1 VGNDSEGKTDY
12 ILVDPYDLTVTGV
25 NSQQST
31 VFVGENNTVTITV
44 KNNGTYTATDVL
56 VNLYASDVNNG
67 TTPVATTTIDSLASG
82 ASTTITMVDPT
93 IRNINSSTTY
103 GSSNVKYVNYTATT
117 DPENTIPETDET
129 NNSMASAA
137 LPVYYN
143 GYKGKRYEYNGSDAT
158 SSETNTNGDINTQ
171 HVYDI
176 KGDVIYSSGNSSYK
190 GTNWTNNTT
199 TWTSTDLN
207 MPSTGSV
214 VDAWLYVS
222 YNWDSTPDGDPNWT
236 ITFNGVEISP
246 VSWYT
251 DQKNFGSYGTY
262 KYGLYVYNVVNL
274 FKTTGNNTLV
284 INALTGNSNALYPS
298 NLVVVYSDPAKTR
311 KQIFINEQCD
321 ELLPSTN
328 YGVTNEEATAYAP
341 FTDLTINTN
350 KVINATLHSFAASA
364 GANEGNLLWN
374 TITLASNAWQGDSY
388 TASPLIYDVTSYL
401 STDNTAGIQGT
412 SSGGMLALQQI
423 LVVEYDTIAP
433 TVTANPA
440 GGYYNTAQ
448 NVTLTAADNKD
459 TNPTIYYTLNGQT
472 PTTTSTLYTGPI
484 TINTTTTLK
493 FIAVDDAGN
502 VSPVRTGTYIMDTQ
516 APTATANPVGGLF
529 NDTQNVTL
537 SGSDNLDTGVD
548 IYYTL
553 NGDTPTTSSTLY
565 TGPISIG
572 ATATLKFIAVD
583 DAGNISDVQTEVY
596 TIDKEAPNATAN
608 PVGGLFNDTQNVTLS
623 GSDNLDTGVDIYYT
637 LNGDTPTTSSTL
649 YTGPIS
655 IGATAT
661 LKFIAV
667 DDAGNISDVQTEVYT
682 IDTTK
687 PIVTVDLTSGSY
699 NTNKT
704 VTLSATDNLD
714 TNPMIYYTTDGST
727 PTSSST
733 LYAGPVS
740 IDKNTTLKLIAVD
753 DAGNVSGVQTEVYII
768 DKESPGV
775 SASVDSGVFG
785 KTQNVTLTATDNE
798 DTNLNIYYTIDGT
811 TPTVNSTLYTG
822 TITIMAN
829 TVLKFFAVDDAGNI
843 SPVETKNYIIDTTVP
858 TVTAN
863 PATGLYNTNKSVIL
877 SAEDNIDPHP
887 KIYYTLNGDAPT
899 TTSTLYT
906 GAFSVD
912 HSSILRF
919 IAVDIFGNTS
929 PVQSET
935 YTIDTEAPTV
945 AANLTSGTYNNTQTV
960 TLNASDNLDSS
971 PEIHYTTNGDTPT
984 SNSTLYTG
992 PISIKSTTTL
1002 KFIAIDDAGNVSGVR
1017 TEIYTIEQAPVAR
1030 FTGTPIS
1037 GTLQVAF
1044 TDTSTG
1050 NITSYAWDFQNDGTV
1065 DSNLQNPTY
1074 TYTTP
1079 GVYTVCLTVRGPGG
1093 GNSMVYMDCVNVN
1106 YPAPVAEFTAN
1117 PNNGT
1122 APLNVTFTDAS
1133 TGNITSYAWDFQNDG
1148 TVDSTEQNPTYTYN
1162 TPGTYTVLL
1171 TVEGPGGSVSKT
1183 VNITVANLDITAPV
1197 PKIDIKGGL
1206 SRTTRAV
1213 TLTATD
1219 DQDTNPKIYYTTD
1232 GATPTSSS
1240 ALYTGPI
1247 SISKT
1252 TMLKFIA
1259 VDSAGNTSPVQTETY
1274 TIDTTAP
1281 AITSVDP
1288 ANGATKVAAG
1298 KTIKVTFSED
1308 IKKGHMWIELLN
1320 SELTAIPFTTTING
1334 KVLTVD
1340 PTSNLAESLY
1350 TLWIHTGSVTDLAGN
1365 PVAVKSTKFSVGTSP
1380 TVSSVD
1386 PTNNKVINVA
1396 NKALVITFSENIKAG
1411 SAFTS
1416 IKVTNPDGVK
1426 VNPLYK
1432 AINGKT
1438 LTLTRNGYYIN
1449 GLTYTITLPTGS
1461 ITDTAGNTLK
1471 TAFTSKFKID
1481 TTQPKITS
1489 VNPRNNSSG
1498 FSLTAPITITFNE
1511 NILEGI
1517 NWSKITMK
1525 NLNTGKAVSFT
1536 KTKNGKTLTI
1546 KMTYTRLHKN
1556 TYQIYIPAETVKD
1569 NAGNK
1574 QNTPYT
1580 LTFKTR

>member
-1 VGNDSEGKTDY
+1 
-12 ILVDPYDLTVTGV
+12 
-25 NSQQST
+25 
-31 VFVGENNTVTITV
+31 
-44 KNNGTYTATDVL
+44 
-56 VNLYASDVNNG
+56 
-67 TTPVATTTIDSLASG
+67 
-82 ASTTITMVDPT
+82 
-93 IRNINSSTTY
+93 
-103 GSSNVKYVNYTATT
+103 
-117 DPENTIPETDET
+117 
-129 NNSMASAA
+129 
-137 LPVYYN
+137 
-143 GYKGKRYEYNGSDAT
+143 
-158 SSETNTNGDINTQ
+158 
-171 HVYDI
+171 
-176 KGDVIYSSGNSSYK
+176 
-190 GTNWTNNTT
+190 
-199 TWTSTDLN
+199 
-207 MPSTGSV
+207 
-214 VDAWLYVS
+214 
-222 YNWDSTPDGDPNWT
+222 
-236 ITFNGVEISP
+236 
-246 VSWYT
+246 
-251 DQKNFGSYGTY
+251 
-262 KYGLYVYNVVNL
+262 
-274 FKTTGNNTLV
+274 
-284 INALTGNSNALYPS
+284 
-298 NLVVVYSDPAKTR
+298 
-311 KQIFINEQCD
+311 
-321 ELLPSTN
+321 
-328 YGVTNEEATAYAP
+328 
-341 FTDLTINTN
+341 
-350 KVINATLHSFAASA
+350 
-364 GANEGNLLWN
+364 
-374 TITLASNAWQGDSY
+374 
-388 TASPLIYDVTSYL
+388 
-401 STDNTAGIQGT
+401 
-412 SSGGMLALQQI
+412 
-423 LVVEYDTIAP
+423 
-433 TVTANPA
+433 
-440 GGYYNTAQ
+440 
-448 NVTLTAADNKD
+448 
-459 TNPTIYYTLNGQT
+459 
-472 PTTTSTLYTGPI
+472 
-484 TINTTTTLK
+484 
-493 FIAVDDAGN
+493 
-502 VSPVRTGTYIMDTQ
+502 
-516 APTATANPVGGLF
+516 
-529 NDTQNVTL
+529 
-537 SGSDNLDTGVD
+537 
-548 IYYTL
+548 
-553 NGDTPTTSSTLY
+553 
-565 TGPISIG
+565 
-572 ATATLKFIAVD
+572 
-583 DAGNISDVQTEVY
+583 
-596 TIDKEAPNATAN
+596 
-608 PVGGLFNDTQNVTLS
+608 
-623 GSDNLDTGVDIYYT
+623 
-637 LNGDTPTTSSTL
+637 
-649 YTGPIS
+649 
-655 IGATAT
+655 
-661 LKFIAV
+661 
-667 DDAGNISDVQTEVYT
+667 
-682 IDTTK
+682 
-687 PIVTVDLTSGSY
+687 
-699 NTNKT
+699 
-704 VTLSATDNLD
+704 
-714 TNPMIYYTTDGST
+714 
-727 PTSSST
+727 
-733 LYAGPVS
+733 
-740 IDKNTTLKLIAVD
+740 
-753 DAGNVSGVQTEVYII
+753 
-768 DKESPGV
+768 
-775 SASVDSGVFG
+775 
-785 KTQNVTLTATDNE
+785 
-798 DTNLNIYYTIDGT
+798 
-811 TPTVNSTLYTG
+811 
-822 TITIMAN
+822 
-829 TVLKFFAVDDAGNI
+829 
-843 SPVETKNYIIDTTVP
+843 
-858 TVTAN
+858 
-863 PATGLYNTNKSVIL
+863 
-877 SAEDNIDPHP
+877 
-887 KIYYTLNGDAPT
+887 
-899 TTSTLYT
+899 
-906 GAFSVD
+906 
-912 HSSILRF
+912 
-919 IAVDIFGNTS
+919 VDIFGNTS

-1093 GNSMVYMDCVNVN
+1093 GNSMVYMDYVNVN

-1206 SRTTRAV
+1206 SRTTRTV

-1411 SAFTS
+1411 SAFSIIKVTNPDGVSVNPLYKVINGKTLTLTRNGYYINGLSYTITLPTNSITDTAGNNINTFTSKFTVDTTKPTITSVNPTNNMVINVANRSLVITFSENIKAGSAFTS

-1426 VNPLYK
+1426 VKPLYK
-1432 AINGKT
+1432 VIKGKT

-1461 ITDTAGNTLK
+1461 ITDTTGNTLK
-1471 TAFTSKFKID
+1471 TAFNSKFKID

-1525 NLNTGKAVSFT
+1525 NLNTGKTVSFT

-1569 NAGNK
+1569 NAENK

-1580 LTFKTR
+1580 IKFKTQ